1 MDSSCCLS
9 PVRPDKSIVSRFLK
23 RREPR
28 HFFVSHIATCPI
40 VVALIVLSHMIS
52 VTRLN
57 LGDNVGKI
65 FVKRPGVAKVSIL
78 VTMLAAVCISASPV
92 LAQSQKFSDWVEGVR
107 KDATARG
114 VDKAIFDTAFK
125 GVKPIPRIIELD
137 RKQPE
142 FTLTFKQYLS
152 RVGSTVRI
160 KKGRKKLAENREAL
174 EKVGKKFGVQPRFIV
189 ALWGVETDFGRISG
203 GFNVISALATLAY
216 DGRRSKYF
224 RGELLNALEILDQ
237 GHIKAKD
244 MTGSWAGAMG
254 QSQFMPSSFKA
265 YAIDADGDGRR
276 DLWGTKADVFASAA
290 NYLSS
295 VGWNDSQTWGRKVK
309 LPEGFDLS
317 LANKGSR
324 AKDSQAMRLSEW
336 QKRGVRRA
344 DGGDLPKRDL
354 KASLVLPAKGK
365 ASPAYLVYGNYR
377 SILHWNRS
385 TYFALTVGYLA
396 DRIGGIN

>member
-1 MDSSCCLS
+1 
-9 PVRPDKSIVSRFLK
+9 
-23 RREPR
+23 
-28 HFFVSHIATCPI
+28 
-40 VVALIVLSHMIS
+40 MIS

-295 VGWNDSQTWGRKVK
+295 VGWNDSQTWGRNVK